1 MKIHIY
7 AETTF
12 PEGMAS
18 TKRITCYAKGLI
30 AAGAEVR
37 IVCTHRLIEKSVDD
51 QYPEQ
56 GVIDGISYS
65 YSSGK
70 YKRKAQIAR
79 GLDWKYLD
87 ALRAYKDVCK
97 NVKKDDVV
105 FVYGQSLFMQLCLIK
120 GGNKVGAKIIEECC
134 EHPSALVNMKSLWVR
149 FTKWYEY
156 NHIMPM
162 YDGFVA
168 ISNNLESFCMR
179 YKRSDAKVLIVPIL
193 VENKNNIDYDNY
205 GSPYNEPYI
214 IHTGTMHEA
223 KDGISK
229 ILYAFKKFKQETGS
243 SCKLV
248 FTGPQATDE
257 CPYNNLIC
265 ELGLETD
272 VELLGY
278 LSSEEI
284 QVLQHY
290 ASLTIIYKSDNLQT
304 RHCFP
309 TKLGEMLLASVPV
322 ITTQV
327 GDAHL
332 YLENNKSAII
342 VPDND
347 ETSLV
352 LAIKELLNNKVKAK
366 NLAEEGKK
374 IALTSFSPVFQGE
387 RLCKFFYNL

>member
-7 AETTF
+7 AEITF
-12 PEGMAS
+12 PEGMAP
-18 TKRITCYAKGLI
+18 TKRVTCYAKGLI

-37 IVCTHRLIEKSVDD
+37 IVCTHRLIEKSVDN

-70 YKRKAQIAR
+70 YKRKNKIVR

-97 NVKKDDVV
+97 NVKKDDGL

-120 GGNKVGAKIIEECC
+120 GGNKVGAKIIKECC
-134 EHPSALVNMKSLWVR
+134 EHPSALVNMKSVWVR
-149 FTKWYEY
+149 FSKWYEY
-156 NHIMPM
+156 NFIMPK

-168 ISNNLESFCMR
+168 ISHNLESFCMR
-179 YKRSDAKVLIVPIL
+179 YKRIDAKVLIVPIL
-193 VENKNNIDYDNY
+193 VENKNNIDYNNY
-205 GSPYNEPYI
+205 SSPYKEPYI
-214 IHTGTMHEA
+214 IHTGTMLEA

-248 FTGPQATDE
+248 FTGPHATDE
-257 CPYNNLIC
+257 CPYINMIR
-265 ELGLETD
+265 ELGIESD

-278 LSSEEI
+278 VSMEEI

-304 RHCFP
+304 RNCFP

-327 GDAHL
+327 GDANL
-332 YLENNKSAII
+332 YLENNKNAVII
-342 VPDND
+342 PVND
-347 ETSLV
+347 ERSLV
-352 LAIKELLNNKVKAK
+352 LAIKDLFDDKNKARR
-366 NLAEEGKK
+366 LAEEAKK
-374 IALTSFSPVFQGE
+374 VALTSFNPIFQGK
-387 RLCKFFYNL
+387 RLYDFIRAI